1 VTPSRRA
8 QVTAAAAALVTA
20 AAALAAT
27 PVMAQVSTPV
37 FVNEIHYDNTGTDVN
52 EAIEV
57 AGPAGTDLTGWNL
70 VLYNGNGGTQY
81 GTLGLSGTL
90 PDQGGGFGAASV
102 AATGLQNGAPDGVAL
117 VDAAG
122 AVIQFL
128 SYEGTFVAADG
139 PAAGTSSVNI
149 GVSENGTGPA
159 DTSLQLTGTGRAYED
174 FTWVEAA
181 SSFGA
186 INAGQVYGDPAPP
199 TEPCSTDVPLTLVSS
214 IQGSGPSTPRAGER
228 LTVEAVVTAVLPG
241 VGGFYVQEEG
251 DDVDGVDTT
260 SEGIFVF
267 GGSPA
272 PTAGDLV
279 RVTGTASEFVT
290 SGGASSQTQL
300 TSGPAVEICSSGVAV
315 PEPVDVLLPL
325 ATPDALEAYEGM
337 RVRLPQDLVI
347 SEYFNYDRFG
357 EVVLGLPREG
367 EDRLQT
373 PTAVVDPGP
382 AAQALAAENEL
393 RQITL
398 DDTSN
403 AQNPSSTP
411 HPGNGAPFSL
421 ENRFRG
427 GDIVTGVVGVI
438 DHTFAVY
445 RLQPTT
451 YGSYTAANPRP
462 EAPPT
467 VGGDLRVSG
476 FNVLNYFL
484 TQGSV
489 CGPLQN
495 VDCRGADD
503 ANEFARQRAKT
514 LAALERLD
522 ADVVGLIELE
532 NTPGVDPVG
541 DLVAG
546 LNDRLG
552 AGTYAAIDTGV
563 IGTDAIRV
571 GFIYQPA
578 VVQPVGPY
586 AVLDSSDDPRY
597 IDTLNRPALIQ
608 TFDTA
613 AGERLTVT
621 INHFK
626 SKGSDCNA
634 VGDPDVGDGQGNCNI
649 TRTRAAQALA
659 DYLATDPTGSG
670 DPDRLIIGDLNSY
683 DEEDPIRALEAAGY
697 EDQIERFGGE
707 LAYGYVFDG
716 QVGYLDHALASPS
729 LVSQVTGAA
738 EWHINADEPDLLDY
752 DTTFKSPAQDELYAP
767 DPFRSADHDP
777 VLVGLDLTRA
787 APSTCYVGGAQTVTS
802 YQPGTRANGLPI
814 GPLRDNPAAALGTA
828 ASDRGLLEA
837 VSLGIGG
844 QITLGFE
851 RPIQNLSGP
860 DLRVVPARPR
870 LLLDRGDQADVSVSA
885 DGVTYVEL
893 GRLSNL
899 DEGSFDLGSL
909 PAAKYVRVTDRS
921 AATGFPGLR
930 DGFDLDAVDVLSGC
944 A

>member
-1 VTPSRRA
+1 
-8 QVTAAAAALVTA
+8 
-20 AAALAAT
+20 
-27 PVMAQVSTPV
+27 
-37 FVNEIHYDNTGTDVN
+37 
-52 EAIEV
+52 
-57 AGPAGTDLTGWNL
+57 
-70 VLYNGNGGTQY
+70 
-81 GTLGLSGTL
+81 
-90 PDQGGGFGAASV
+90 
-102 AATGLQNGAPDGVAL
+102 
-117 VDAAG
+117 
-122 AVIQFL
+122 
-128 SYEGTFVAADG
+128 
-139 PAAGTSSVNI
+139 
-149 GVSENGTGPA
+149 
-159 DTSLQLTGTGRAYED
+159 
-174 FTWVEAA
+174 
-181 SSFGA
+181 
-186 INAGQVYGDPAPP
+186 
-199 TEPCSTDVPLTLVSS
+199 
-214 IQGSGPSTPRAGER
+214 
-228 LTVEAVVTAVLPG
+228 
-241 VGGFYVQEEG
+241 
-251 DDVDGVDTT
+251 
-260 SEGIFVF
+260 
-267 GGSPA
+267 
-272 PTAGDLV
+272 
-279 RVTGTASEFVT
+279 
-290 SGGASSQTQL
+290 
-300 TSGPAVEICSSGVAV
+300 
-315 PEPVDVLLPL
+315 
-325 ATPDALEAYEGM
+325 
-337 RVRLPQDLVI
+337 VRLPQDLVI

-357 EVVLGLPREG
+357 EVVLGLPRVG
-367 EDRLQT
+367 EQRLQT

-403 AQNPSSTP
+403 TQNPSSTP

-421 ENRFRG
+421 DNRFRG
-427 GDIVTGVVGVI
+427 GDIVSGIVGQL
-438 DHTFAVY
+438 DHTFGVY
-445 RLQPTT
+445 RVQPTA
-451 YGSYTAANPRP
+451 YGTYTAANPRP
-462 EAPPT
+462 EQPPT

-503 ANEFARQRAKT
+503 ANEFDRQRAKT

-522 ADVVGLIELE
+522 ADIVGLIELE

-541 DLVAG
+541 DLVTG

-586 AVLDSSDDPRY
+586 VVLDSSVDRRY

-634 VGDPDVGDGQGNCNI
+634 VGDPDVGDGQGNCNV

-707 LAYGYVFDG
+707 NAYGYVFDG

-752 DTTFKSPAQDELYAP
+752 DTTFKSPAQDALYAA

-787 APSTCYVGGAQTVTS
+787 APSSCYADGAQTVTS

-851 RPIQNLSGP
+851 RPIQNLAGP

-870 LLLDRGDQADVSVSA
+870 LLLDRGDQALVSASA

-893 GRLSNL
+893 GQLPNL
-899 DEGSFDLGSL
+899 GASAFDLKSL

-921 AATGFPGLR
+921 SPTAFPLLR